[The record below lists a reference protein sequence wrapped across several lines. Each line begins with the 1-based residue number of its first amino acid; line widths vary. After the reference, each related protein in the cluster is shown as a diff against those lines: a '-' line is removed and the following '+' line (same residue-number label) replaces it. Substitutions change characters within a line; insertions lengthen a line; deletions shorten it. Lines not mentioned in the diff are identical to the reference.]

1 LGLGASK
8 MGTREL
14 PEAEK
19 YFLKGLELEP
29 SSGQINFNLGMVKA
43 QQNKFDEAIPY
54 LTKAVESVELE

>member
-1 LGLGASK
+1 MS
-8 MGTREL
+8 TREL

-54 LTKAVESVELE
+54 LTKAVELVELE